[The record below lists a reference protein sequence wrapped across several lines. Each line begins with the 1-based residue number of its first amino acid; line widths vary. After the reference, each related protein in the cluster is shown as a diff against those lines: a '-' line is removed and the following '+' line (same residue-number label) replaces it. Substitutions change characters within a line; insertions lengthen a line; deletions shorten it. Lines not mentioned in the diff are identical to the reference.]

1 MGLDNV
7 DVDKMLEECDPHK
20 AECFNAEDKVMILK
34 QLRAHNV
41 YVKDEKG
48 NVSITNDWEGNFKR
62 QLLKA
67 LQYSSGGPVTVKA
80 EDEAEEARKAEE
92 SKKVIDDAKSKYGDK
107 PLVKAAEA
115 GDAVSALALLAAG
128 YKDLEVE
135 FESGGYEY
143 NALSWAARGGHE
155 SIVKALLAAGANK
168 DAQNNVSSR

>member
-20 AECFNAEDKVMILK
+20 AECFNSEDKVMILK

-41 YVKDEKG
+41 YVKDQKG
-48 NVSITNDWEGNFKR
+48 NVAITNDWEGNFKR

-92 SKKVIDDAKSKYGDK
+92 SKKVIDDATKKYGAK
-107 PLVKAAEA
+107 PLVTAADKKDE
-115 GDAVSALALLAAG
+115 GAVVALLAAG
-128 YKDLEVE
+128 YKDLEE
-135 FESGGYEY
+135 KGEY
-143 NALSWAARGGHE
+143 DSTPIIKAAARGHE

-168 DAQNNVSSR
+168 DAQDEVSSR